1 MSWNDPSFLR
11 SASAGIQWLVIAL
24 ASLAVCLQTAKHF
37 IDLREKRISSSLTA
51 LKEKDQQNREEE
63 LREKLE
69 TSEKRI
75 KSLDL
80 ELSIDIVAKWK
91 AGMEPIGKG
100 FMWTGS
106 KAVIITF
113 KLSSGAVVSVDFVRA
128 ENVNYTRIDAETVRL
143 TYRTFAVPGSAAFS
157 LLPEQILAIQSME
170 FVTIGLSPDILD
182 ETVVTISRLH
192 AAFIANGRVSFA
204 ATDAPQMA
212 VDIKGAQSG
221 TPKLNLSG
229 HIDVV
234 HPK

>member
-1 MSWNDPSFLR
+1 MNWNDPNFLR

-37 IDLREKRISSSLTA
+37 IDLREKRISSGLTA
-51 LKEKDQQNREEE
+51 LKEKDQQKREEE

-69 TSEKRI
+69 TSEKQI

-80 ELSIDIVAKWK
+80 ELSIDLVANWK

-113 KLSSGAVVSVDFVRA
+113 RLTSGAVVSVDFVRA
-128 ENVNYTRIDAETVRL
+128 ENINYSRIDAEIVRL
-143 TYRTFAVPGSAAFS
+143 TYRTSAAPGSAAFS
-157 LLPEQILAIQSME
+157 LSPEQILAIESIE

-182 ETVVTISRLH
+182 KTVIKISRLH
-192 AAFIANGRVSFA
+192 AAFTANGRVNFA

-212 VDIKGAQSG
+212 LDIKDAQSG
-221 TPKLNLSG
+221 TLKLNLRG